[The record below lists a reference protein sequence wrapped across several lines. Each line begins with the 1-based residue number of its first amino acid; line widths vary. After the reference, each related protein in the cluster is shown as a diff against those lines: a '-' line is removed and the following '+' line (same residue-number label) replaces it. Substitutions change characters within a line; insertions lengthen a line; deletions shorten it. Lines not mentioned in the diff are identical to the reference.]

1 MASKLPAMRLT
12 IPHYF
17 DFGADRPRVGR
28 RLVQPGAWDAARDT
42 KGPFGLP
49 ETRAEWEA
57 KAADPALAA
66 RARDIAAIVR
76 EQGARRVCSY
86 GVGTGVLEL
95 GLSRAAPEL
104 ELTCTDYAPRT
115 VDRLRMLFTEASIVQ
130 HDLLA
135 DEPLDSDFHLLHR
148 VDTEFPNPQLAAIL
162 ARFHRPVLLVPSVL
176 LTWRLV
182 MREFLLRL
190 KRPRATRAGWLRSEA
205 AFRALWDDGIR
216 TRDVTVGNARA
227 FLLTRVGGQP

>member
-17 DFGADRPRVGR
+17 DFGADRPRVGG
-28 RLVQPGAWDAARDT
+28 RLVHPGAWDAARDT
-42 KGPFGLP
+42 EGPFGLP

-57 KAADPALAA
+57 KAADPALMV

-76 EQGARRVCSY
+76 EHGATRVGSY

-95 GLSRAAPEL
+95 GLVRAAPEL

-115 VDRLRMLFTEASIVQ
+115 VERLQTLFSEARVIQ
-130 HDLLA
+130 HDLVA
-135 DEPLDSDFHLLHR
+135 DDPLDADFHLLHR
-148 VDTEFPNPQLAAIL
+148 VDTEFTNPQLATIL
-162 ARFHRPVLLVPSVL
+162 ARFHRPVLFVPSVL

-182 MREFLLRL
+182 LREGLLRL
-190 KRPRATRAGWLRSEA
+190 RRPRATRAGWLRSEA

-216 TRDVTVGNARA
+216 ARDVTVGAARA
-227 FLLTRVGGQP
+227 FLLTRAGAQP

>member
-1 MASKLPAMRLT
+1 MRLT

-17 DFGADRPRVGR
+17 DFGVDRDRVGR

-42 KGPFGLP
+42 DGPFGLP
-49 ETRAEWEA
+49 DTRAEWEA

-66 RARDIAAIVR
+66 RAQDIAAIVR
-76 EQGARRVCSY
+76 KNGAKRVCSY

-95 GLSRAAPEL
+95 GLWRAAPEL

-115 VDRLRMLFTEASIVQ
+115 VERLRTLFPEAGVVR

-135 DEPLDSDFHLLHR
+135 DEPLDVDFHLLHR
-148 VDTEFPNPQLAAIL
+148 VDTEFPDPQLRDIL
-162 ARFHRPVLLVPSVL
+162 ARFQQPVLLVPSVL

-182 MREFLLRL
+182 LHELLVRL
-190 KRPRATRAGWLRSEA
+190 RRPRATRAGWLRSEA
-205 AFRALWDDGIR
+205 AFLALWRDR
-216 TRDVTVGNARA
+216 FHARDVTVGSARG
-227 FLLTRVGGQP
+227 FLLTKDGAPR

>member
-1 MASKLPAMRLT
+1 MAPKLPAMRLT

-17 DFGADRPRVGR
+17 DFGADRSRIGR
-28 RLVQPGAWDAARDT
+28 RLVQPAAWDAARDT

-57 KAADPALAA
+57 KAADPALMV

-76 EQGARRVCSY
+76 EHGARRVCSY

-95 GLSRAAPEL
+95 GLSQAAPDL

-115 VDRLRMLFTEASIVQ
+115 VDRLGTLFSEARVVR
-130 HDLLA
+130 HDLVA
-135 DEPLDSDFHLLHR
+135 DEPLDADFHLLHR
-148 VDTEFPNPQLAAIL
+148 VDTEFPNSELGDIL
-162 ARFHRPVLLVPSVL
+162 ARFHQPILLVPSAL

-182 MREFLLRL
+182 VREILVRL
-190 KRPRATRAGWLRSEA
+190 GRPRATRAGWLRSEA
-205 AFRALWDDGIR
+205 AFRALWRDGFR
-216 TRDVTVGNARA
+216 ARDVTVGSARA
-227 FLLTRVGGQP
+227 FLLTKDGAQL